1 MSMTLFLVTK
11 DEKSKI
17 KMCFFFYNPI
27 KFILKAYLKTNSK
40 SIDKNLQNK
49 GQK

>member
-1 MSMTLFLVTK
+1 MSLALFSVIKTKSQNYKLVLL
-11 DEKSKI
+11 
-17 KMCFFFYNPI
+17 CNPI